1 MSMKMNSTG
10 RSSRW
15 LAEAVVS
22 RAARLI
28 PLMIVIATWP
38 AAAAAHRIH
47 VTTTIDGEGIHA
59 EVRDSFGKAIADA
72 EIEVTDPEGAS
83 LAKGRTDAEGRFSFT
98 LASAPAHVNIVA
110 KTMDGH
116 KASLTIERERLIG
129 AAGRDAGQS
138 AGEAPDSA
146 RAHEHAH
153 GDDHGHE
160 HADDHDHAHRHEHP
174 TEAHSHVEDN
184 IESGMD
190 RIEELNVQLARQ
202 QAALDELRAQ
212 LLRMRASQSGVTVE
226 SVCAGLGLIL
236 GLTGLITACMA
247 LRRASG
253 RERR

>member
-1 MSMKMNSTG
+1 MSMKINHTG

-15 LAEAVVS
+15 LTESAVS

-28 PLMIVIATWP
+28 PLMIVMAAWP

-47 VTTTIDGEGIHA
+47 VTATIDGEGIHA
-59 EVRDSFGKAIADA
+59 EVKDSFGKAIADA

-83 LAKGRTDAEGRFSFT
+83 LARGRSDAEGRFSFT

-129 AAGRDAGQS
+129 AVGRDAIQPEG
-138 AGEAPDSA
+138 DA
-146 RAHEHAH
+146 RDHVHAHDHAH

-160 HADDHDHAHRHEHP
+160 HAEDHDHAHRHEHP
-174 TEAHSHVEDN
+174 TEAHSHAEDK

-190 RIEELNVQLARQ
+190 RIEELNAQVARQ
-202 QAALDELRAQ
+202 QAALDDLRAQ

-253 RERR
+253 RESR